1 MNMTIFIAIIML
13 MYSGLLLSINKDIK
27 SPSAILFFIW
37 GALLFLSGV
46 NGDITNYT
54 LCIILF
60 SCLSFSVGAL
70 LAKPYAP
77 IFEHVFSYNINNTK
91 ALVLITNIISFII
104 LIYTLIVFL
113 YYYKGGFT
121 ESYINL
127 RTEINYGDKSG
138 LIKIYGYIYYLLYPL
153 VYVWSFLYFKNKYKR
168 LKEEGGPGYDNNRTF
183 ISYKE
188 YKTNVF
194 TIFYSLTKYYD
205 FLYSLIFFF
214 VIGFFHSSLYN
225 VAKKNKK
232 TISVVIC
239 SILYFPLLFQFFDQL
254 YMLMFYIYAIAML
267 YVICFCSRLTLTL
280 KGD

>member
-1 MNMTIFIAIIML
+1 MTIFIAIIML

-37 GALLFLSGV
+37 GGLLFLSGV

-91 ALVLITNIISFII
+91 ALVLITNIISFVIF
-104 LIYTLIVFL
+104 IYTLIVFL

-127 RTEINYGDKSG
+127 RTEINYGDKS
-138 LIKIYGYIYYLLYPL
+138 
-153 VYVWSFLYFKNKYKR
+153 
-168 LKEEGGPGYDNNRTF
+168 
-183 ISYKE
+183 
-188 YKTNVF
+188 
-194 TIFYSLTKYYD
+194 
-205 FLYSLIFFF
+205 
-214 VIGFFHSSLYN
+214 
-225 VAKKNKK
+225 
-232 TISVVIC
+232 
-239 SILYFPLLFQFFDQL
+239 
-254 YMLMFYIYAIAML
+254 
-267 YVICFCSRLTLTL
+267 
-280 KGD
+280 